1 MLLTPPPGL
10 LATPSAEARPISGMT
25 LLAIALA
32 LLAPFALYFGTAR
45 SIVAIWDSSET
56 FAHGYIIL
64 PISLWLI
71 WRSRANFAALPPTP
85 YWPALAL
92 VALAGF
98 GWLLGR
104 LGEVQVVQQYMFV
117 AMLPLTALAV
127 FGRRLTGSLA
137 FPLLFVLAAVPF
149 GEIFIAPLI
158 SFTADFTV
166 MAVQATGIPVLRNGT
181 HFEIPSGSWSVVE
194 ACSGVRYLI
203 SSVTIGL
210 LYAYLTYRSTS
221 RRALFIVVSVIV
233 PIIANG
239 LRAYMI
245 VMIGH
250 FSGMTLAVGVDH
262 IIYGWLF
269 FGLVMFIMF
278 WIGNY
283 WREDEAPAPTAA
295 ALAAHHSGPDASA
308 STGTSTGTGAA
319 SFAAI
324 AAALIALAALWPAFA
339 AYNTRATYNP
349 KPVQFGPV
357 AASWPAAP
365 AFSTWKPEYMAADAS
380 FNGVYRAAT
389 GSPGAPAQPVALTV
403 LYYRNQASGKAL
415 ISSVNVVAAHQQ
427 DWRQTGSALRS
438 EPLAGTTFW
447 LRETRLQGPTG
458 KMLVW
463 HWNWIDNRFTAND
476 YVGKLWQAQAKL
488 MFRSDDGAAVMVTA
502 PYEEDPEAA
511 RTAMRA
517 FLYANL
523 DAVEA
528 ALVSTNKR

>member
-1 MLLTPPPGL
+1 MLLKPPPDLVQAPAVRQGAAAIVL
-10 LATPSAEARPISGMT
+10 IVLAF
-25 LLAIALA
+25 
-32 LLAPFALYFGTAR
+32 LAPCVFYFPTAK
-45 SIVAIWDSSET
+45 SIVAIWINSET
-56 FAHGYIIL
+56 FAHGFIIL

-71 WRSRANFAALPPTP
+71 WRRRANFTALPPAP
-85 YWPALAL
+85 CWPALVL

-98 GWLLGR
+98 GWLLAR
-104 LGEVQVVQQYMFV
+104 LGDVQVVQQYMFV

-127 FGRRLTGSLA
+127 FGRRLAGSLA

-166 MAVQATGIPVLRNGT
+166 RAVQLTGIPVLRNGT
-181 HFEIPSGSWSVVE
+181 HFELPSGSWSVVE

-221 RRALFIVVSVIV
+221 RRVLFVIVSIIV

-250 FSGMTLAVGVDH
+250 LSGMKLAVGVDH

-283 WREDEAPAPTAA
+283 WREDEAPAPAVAAPGLTARGA
-295 ALAAHHSGPDASA
+295 GSF
-308 STGTSTGTGAA
+308 TGTGAA
-319 SFAAI
+319 NFAAI
-324 AAALIALAALWPAFA
+324 TAALIALAALWPAFA
-339 AYNTRATYNP
+339 AYNNRATHNP
-349 KPVQFGPV
+349 QPVQFGPV
-357 AASWPAAP
+357 GITWPAAP
-365 AFSTWKPEYMAADAS
+365 GFATWMPDYMTADAS
-380 FNGVYRAAT
+380 FNGVYRTAT
-389 GSPGAPAQPVALTV
+389 GSPVGLTV
-403 LYYRNQASGKAL
+403 LYYRNQASDKSL
-415 ISSVNVVAAHQQ
+415 ISSVNVVSSHAQN
-427 DWRQTGSALRS
+427 WEQTGSAVRS
-438 EPLAGTTFW
+438 ERLAGATLA
-447 LRETRLQGPTG
+447 LRETRLQGPSG

-463 HWNWIDNRFTAND
+463 HWKWIDNRFTAND

-488 MFRSDDGAAVMVTA
+488 MFRSDDGAAVMVSS
-502 PYEEDPEAA
+502 PYAEDPEAA
-511 RTAMRA
+511 RASIRA
-517 FLYANL
+517 FIDANL
-523 DAVEA
+523 APVEA
-528 ALVSTNKR
+528 ALAAARGR

>member
-1 MLLTPPPGL
+1 MYLKPPPDLVQAPTVRHGP
-10 LATPSAEARPISGMT
+10 ATIA
-25 LLAIALA
+25 LIALA
-32 LLAPFALYFGTAR
+32 FLAPCVFYFATAK
-45 SIVAIWDSSET
+45 SIVDTWIKSET
-56 FAHGYIIL
+56 FAHGFIIV
-64 PISLWLI
+64 PICLWLI
-71 WRSRANFAALPPTP
+71 WRRRENFRGLPPTP
-85 YWPALAL
+85 WWPALTL

-98 GWLLGR
+98 GWLLAR

-117 AMLPLTALAV
+117 AMLPLTALAL
-127 FGRRLTGSLA
+127 FGRRLAGSLA

-149 GEIFIAPLI
+149 GEIFIGPLI

-166 MAVQATGIPVLRNGT
+166 KAVELTGIPVLRNGT
-181 HFEIPSGSWSVVE
+181 HFELPTGSWSVVE

-221 RRALFIVVSVIV
+221 RRVLFVVVSIIV

-283 WREDEAPAPTAA
+283 WREDEAPAPAA
-295 ALAAHHSGPDASA
+295 AAPGLTVHGSR
-308 STGTSTGTGAA
+308 TGAA

-324 AAALIALAALWPAFA
+324 TAALISLAALWPAFA
-339 AYNTRATYNP
+339 AYNYRATHNP
-349 KPVQFGPV
+349 QPVQFGPV
-357 AASWPAAP
+357 GVNWPAAP
-365 AFSTWKPEYMAADAS
+365 AFATWTPDYMAADAS

-389 GSPGAPAQPVALTV
+389 GSPVGLTV
-403 LYYRNQASGKAL
+403 LYYRNQASDKAL
-415 ISSVNVVAAHQQ
+415 ISSVNVVSSHKQN
-427 DWRQTGSALRS
+427 WSQTGSAVRS
-438 EPLAGTTFW
+438 EQFAGATLA
-447 LRETRLQGPTG
+447 LRETRLQGQSG

-463 HWNWIDNRFTAND
+463 HWKWVDKRFTAND

-488 MFRSDDGAAVMVTA
+488 MFRGDDGAAVMVSA
-502 PYEEDPEAA
+502 PYEEDPELA
-511 RTAMRA
+511 RASMRA
-517 FLYANL
+517 FMNANL
-523 DAVEA
+523 APVEA
-528 ALVSTNKR
+528 ALTAARER